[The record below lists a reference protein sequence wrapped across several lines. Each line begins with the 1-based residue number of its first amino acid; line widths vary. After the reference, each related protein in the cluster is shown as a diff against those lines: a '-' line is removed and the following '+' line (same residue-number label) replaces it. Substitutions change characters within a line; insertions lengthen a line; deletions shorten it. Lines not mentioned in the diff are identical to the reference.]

1 MQSESRRED
10 LALSASAQCPGA
22 ARAPTPSVH
31 STSPAQ
37 LRLRAQK
44 ENPAAGDGRGFR
56 TIGRP
61 GIGGAWRPSKPISRP
76 PPWPGSIR
84 RCRVYGR
91 RYNTRV
97 QRPDVSFRQ
106 ALNRFAILARWSDA
120 QRYRSGRNV
129 RFIARPPQRNLG
141 NAFHRRHTHGTDDCD
156 AAYVTA
162 EDPWSTVVGLMDC
175 GHDQGREWDR

>member
-1 MQSESRRED
+1 VHRAIDRRKGTSRAVASLATGRQIVFPRCDIYTFDNAIGKPRED

-22 ARAPTPSVH
+22 ARAPTPSVR

-37 LRLRAQK
+37 LRFRAQK

-91 RYNTRV
+91 RYNTLV

-106 ALNRFAILARWSDA
+106 ALNRFAILAKWSKRRA
-120 QRYRSGRNV
+120 
-129 RFIARPPQRNLG
+129 ALPQR
-141 NAFHRRHTHGTDDCD
+141 
-156 AAYVTA
+156 
-162 EDPWSTVVGLMDC
+162 
-175 GHDQGREWDR
+175 